1 MIKLRYYYWLIFAF
15 VLLLGGIWLFATND
29 VTKASAYVRINNNVV
44 YYDENGN
51 SATLPSSISAGSMVD
66 IFWNLSS
73 YRDFVYPEHGQNTTK
88 YLSEYNCSYVD
99 RLTVYT
105 CYQSGGIGTFNNQN
119 FPYICWGTSTGYYP
133 NHYPF
138 YSSSDPSSNYTFK
151 YTNSS
156 KIPNLILNLY
166 TTFRYCY
173 KITLIDEQFSP
184 NNPTTC
190 YAPAQCTYYLSSPSS
205 QRGYTFSGYYTSPSG
220 GTLVSSISPVTSS
233 QTFYARWELAKYS
246 IVLDKQGGTGG
257 DSNVTATYNTAMPTI
272 QIPTREGYTFN
283 GYFTRT
289 NGSGIKY
296 YNSDGTSAR
305 NWTSTSGT
313 TLYAYWTIERYD
325 INYYDISTSDGITG
339 TARNITYNSSLSL
352 KTPNSRIG
360 YTFVGWQYTVNG
372 IEYIISNLNWT
383 VEDLGD
389 NNDTVNFIGQ
399 WTPRSDYLIDI
410 KLLHPDGSESGERGT
425 FDLQLH
431 NGTSL
436 QKIDNEPSSPNITF
450 GYNWVISNITPET
463 GMNIEKVY
471 LSSGSGSLS
480 PDNSTSGG
488 PYTFIGNFTSNPKG
502 NGEYDAV
509 ITIQLAWNTCVVNY
523 IGNGATHGSMNSQLL
538 VYNEASNLTANN
550 FGKNNYV
557 FSHWE
562 ADIDG
567 VTRTFY
573 DQEQILNLTTTNDNT
588 YTFLAQWRSVSTP
601 VGSGTQDNPFIINS
615 IENLEFIRMQIET
628 YVNTDNYFYKQ
639 TANIDLSDVIWIPI
653 GKESNKFRGKYNGN
667 GMVIENLNSL
677 PLSKNISNV
686 GLFGWT
692 DSALIEKLQVINSSF
707 SGDDNVGAIVANAS
721 VSTIIRNCILENCNI
736 EAKQNN
742 GAVIG
747 NNYGTIENILV
758 ITSNCSSG
766 NLGGQLRSSCLYQL
780 GDIQYK
786 TSDNINDYATWDKIS
801 NDGQAVQIE
810 LFWQAKY
817 FEFTQNDLNN
827 YILKN

>member
-1 MIKLRYYYWLIFAF
+1 MIKLRYYNCLLFAFFLIISGIILIFIPF
-15 VLLLGGIWLFATND
+15 NTNAAEAHLYID
-29 VTKASAYVRINNNVV
+29 LIYF
-44 YYDENGN
+44 DENGN
-51 SATLPSSISAGSMVD
+51 QAPIPSSLTSSNVKNLFTVTWGNGSSQSVDALIFNDYDSSFTLYNFYMSDVRNIS
-66 IFWNLSS
+66 
-73 YRDFVYPEHGQNTTK
+73 VYLA
-88 YLSEYNCSYVD
+88 YS
-99 RLTVYT
+99 
-105 CYQSGGIGTFNNQN
+105 SGGISAFNYSYKPYAMLGMSSYSGAFYNYTMSQASSLQNTYN
-119 FPYICWGTSTGYYP
+119 FP
-133 NHYPF
+133 N
-138 YSSSDPSSNYTFK
+138 NYRV
-151 YTNSS
+151 Y
-156 KIPNLILNLY
+156 LI
-166 TTFRYCY
+166 FSYCY
-173 KITLIDEQFSP
+173 DITIIDTQFGE
-184 NNPTTC
+184 TQT
-190 YAPAQCTYYLSSPSS
+190 YQAPANCWFGLSSPTSHI
-205 QRGYTFSGYYTSPSG
+205 GYTFLGYFSSYSG
-220 GTLVSSISPVTSS
+220 GTGLSYIAPVTSN
-233 QTFYARWELAKYS
+233 QTIYARWEASKYA

-289 NGSGIKY
+289 NGSGTKY

-313 TLYAYWTIERYD
+313 TLYAYWTIERYN

-399 WTPRSDYLIDI
+399 WTPRTDYLIDI

-431 NGTSL
+431 NGTFL

-450 GYNWVISNITPET
+450 GYNWIISNITPET

-567 VTRTFY
+567 VTKTFY

-615 IENLEFIRMQIET
+615 IETLEFIRMQIET

-786 TSDNINDYATWDKIS
+786 TSDNINDYATWGKIS

-810 LFWQAKY
+810 LFWQAQF
-817 FEFTQNDLNN
+817 FEFTQNDLNS